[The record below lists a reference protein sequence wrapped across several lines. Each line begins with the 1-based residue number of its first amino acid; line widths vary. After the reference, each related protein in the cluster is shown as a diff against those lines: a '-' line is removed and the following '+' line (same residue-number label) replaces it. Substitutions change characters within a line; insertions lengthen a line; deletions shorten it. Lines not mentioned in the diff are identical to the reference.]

1 MKLEGIFLRALEPED
16 LEVLLQLEND
26 SSLWKYSNRTEPFS
40 RDLLQKYIDQQ
51 HQDIFEVKQKR
62 FVVSYHDQ
70 TPIGFVDLFDFE
82 PLHRRAGIG
91 VIIHPNYQG
100 KGYARRA
107 LELVEEYAKKQL
119 NLHSLYANIAEE
131 NSASLKVFES
141 CEFRR
146 IAEKKE
152 WNFYEGRFHDEY
164 LYQKLLS

>member
-16 LEVLLQLEND
+16 LDVLLQLEND

-51 HQDIFEVKQKR
+51 EQDIFEVKQKR
-62 FVVSYHDQ
+62 FVVSYPDQ

-91 VIIHPNYQG
+91 VIIHPDHQG
-100 KGYARRA
+100 KGYAKRA
-107 LELVEEYAKKQL
+107 LELVEEFAKKQL
-119 NLHSLYANIAEE
+119 NLHSLFANIAEE

-152 WNFYEGRFHDEY
+152 WNFYEGRFHNEY

>member
-16 LEVLLQLEND
+16 LEVLLELEND

-62 FVVSYHDQ
+62 FVVSYPDQ

-107 LELVEEYAKKQL
+107 LELVEEYAKNQL

>member
-16 LEVLLQLEND
+16 LDVLLQLEND

-51 HQDIFEVKQKR
+51 EQDIFEVKQKR
-62 FVVSYHDQ
+62 FVVSYPDQ

-91 VIIHPNYQG
+91 VIIHPDHQG
-100 KGYARRA
+100 KGYAKRA
-107 LELVEEYAKKQL
+107 LELVEEFAKKQL
-119 NLHSLYANIAEE
+119 NLHSLFANIAVE

-141 CEFRR
+141 CEFNR

>member
-16 LEVLLQLEND
+16 LDVLLQLEND

-51 HQDIFEVKQKR
+51 EQDIFEVKQKR
-62 FVVSYHDQ
+62 FVVSYPDQ

-91 VIIHPNYQG
+91 VIIHPDHQG
-100 KGYARRA
+100 KGYAKRA
-107 LELVEEYAKKQL
+107 LELVEEFAKKQL
-119 NLHSLYANIAEE
+119 NLHSLFANIAEE

-164 LYQKLLS
+164 LYQKLL

>member
-16 LEVLLQLEND
+16 LDVLLQLEND

-51 HQDIFEVKQKR
+51 EQDIFEVKQKR
-62 FVVSYHDQ
+62 FVVSYPDQ

-91 VIIHPNYQG
+91 VIIHPDYQG
-100 KGYARRA
+100 KGYAKRA
-107 LELVEEYAKKQL
+107 LELVEEFAKKQL
-119 NLHSLYANIAEE
+119 NLHSLFANIAEE

-152 WNFYEGRFHDEY
+152 WNFYEGQFHDEY

>member
-16 LEVLLQLEND
+16 LEVLLELEND

-62 FVVSYHDQ
+62 FVVSYPDQ

>member
-1 MKLEGIFLRALEPED
+1 MKLEGIFLRALEPKD

-62 FVVSYHDQ
+62 FVVSYPDQ

>member
-16 LEVLLQLEND
+16 LDVLLQLEND

-51 HQDIFEVKQKR
+51 EQDIFEVKQKR
-62 FVVSYHDQ
+62 FVVSYPDQ

-91 VIIHPNYQG
+91 VIIHPDHQG
-100 KGYARRA
+100 KGYAKRA
-107 LELVEEYAKKQL
+107 LELVEEFAKKQL
-119 NLHSLYANIAEE
+119 NLHSLFANIAVE

>member
-16 LEVLLQLEND
+16 LDVLLQLEND

-40 RDLLQKYIDQQ
+40 KDLLQKYIDQQ
-51 HQDIFEVKQKR
+51 EQDIFEVKQKR
-62 FVVSYHDQ
+62 FVVSYPDQ

-91 VIIHPNYQG
+91 VIIHPDHQG
-100 KGYARRA
+100 KGYAKRA
-107 LELVEEYAKKQL
+107 LELVEEFAKKQL
-119 NLHSLYANIAEE
+119 NLHSLFANIAEE

>member
-62 FVVSYHDQ
+62 FVVSYPDQ

>member
-62 FVVSYHDQ
+62 FVVSYPDQ

-82 PLHRRAGIG
+82 PLHRRAGMSYYS
-91 VIIHPNYQG
+91 P
-100 KGYARRA
+100 
-107 LELVEEYAKKQL
+107 
-119 NLHSLYANIAEE
+119 
-131 NSASLKVFES
+131 
-141 CEFRR
+141 
-146 IAEKKE
+146 
-152 WNFYEGRFHDEY
+152 
-164 LYQKLLS
+164 

>member
-16 LEVLLQLEND
+16 LDVLLQLEND

-51 HQDIFEVKQKR
+51 EQDIFEVKQKR
-62 FVVSYHDQ
+62 FVVSYPDQ

-91 VIIHPNYQG
+91 VIIHPDHQG
-100 KGYARRA
+100 KGYAKRA
-107 LELVEEYAKKQL
+107 LELVEEFAKKQL
-119 NLHSLYANIAEE
+119 NLHSLFANIAEE

>member
-16 LEVLLQLEND
+16 LDVLLQLEND

-51 HQDIFEVKQKR
+51 EQDIFEVKQKR
-62 FVVSYHDQ
+62 FVVSYPDQ

-91 VIIHPNYQG
+91 VIIHPDHQG
-100 KGYARRA
+100 KGYAKRA
-107 LELVEEYAKKQL
+107 LELVEEFAKKQL
-119 NLHSLYANIAEE
+119 NLHSLFANIAEE
-131 NSASLKVFES
+131 NGASLKVFES

>member
-16 LEVLLQLEND
+16 LDVLLQLEND

-51 HQDIFEVKQKR
+51 EQDIFEVKQKR
-62 FVVSYHDQ
+62 FVVSYPDQ

>member
-1 MKLEGIFLRALEPED
+1 MKLERIFLRALEPED
-16 LEVLLQLEND
+16 LDVLLQLEND

-51 HQDIFEVKQKR
+51 EQDIFEVKQKR
-62 FVVSYHDQ
+62 FVVSYPDQ

-91 VIIHPNYQG
+91 VIIHPDHQG
-100 KGYARRA
+100 KGYAKRA
-107 LELVEEYAKKQL
+107 LELVEEFAKKQL
-119 NLHSLYANIAEE
+119 NLHSLFANIAEE

-164 LYQKLLS
+164 LYQKLL